1 MVPLAIVSFVLDAIS
16 YKIFTFHPFFIQIF
30 DKRYYEEF
38 IRRAWIPRNPG
49 TNIQDWTWG
58 GNNGDSPRFFL
69 NTDMCLLFDI
79 ETSFPC
85 CTRTDLTNNNGGN
98 QCDRN
103 GLVLSNTPC
112 ASYAPGSVLEEAADA
127 VRLFAGERAGGGF
140 NNDNGPF
147 YTAFA
152 SAWSK
157 ATTNGLSGL
166 APFPGT
172 SFSPTLQQL
181 SASPTPPQPSVSPTR
196 PQPSASPTPKPTRA
210 PGVAFVTE
218 QEYDAIDADI
228 AALSTAFGND
238 DIARAHFLGGIVRLV
253 AHDFMDFS
261 INEAIPMG
269 SDGCIDMEHPDNSGL
284 PQDIWCDNG
293 CPLTEVYN
301 SNFAHISKAD
311 FWIAAANAVIRLA
324 SNNGLDLKST
334 YVSGR
339 VDANSC
345 DGQGLRLPAA
355 SGCDAVQGVFVD
367 RMGLTLTDGVALLGA
382 HTIGRGNELFSGH
395 HGIWVDTEAQSVVS
409 KWYLWR

>member
-1 MVPLAIVSFVLDAIS
+1 MQCQFRCNRNNGTGCDLPRCPHAAETFDIAAEYKFDNTKWLEDFQSVFSQMLEAGSDTSGGCLSAPCPL
-16 YKIFTFHPFFIQIF
+16 
-30 DKRYYEEF
+30 
-38 IRRAWIPRNPG
+38 PG
-49 TNIQDWTWG
+49 TFTG
-58 GNNGDSPRFFL
+58 RP
-69 NTDMCLLFDI
+69 
-79 ETSFPC
+79 
-85 CTRTDLTNNNGGN
+85 
-98 QCDRN
+98 
-103 GLVLSNTPC
+103 
-112 ASYAPGSVLEEAADA
+112 
-127 VRLFAGERAGGGF
+127 
-140 NNDNGPF
+140 
-147 YTAFA
+147 
-152 SAWSK
+152 
-157 ATTNGLSGL
+157 
-166 APFPGT
+166 
-172 SFSPTLQQL
+172 SFSPTL
-181 SASPTPPQPSVSPTR
+181 

-228 AALSTAFGND
+228 AALSAAFGND

-339 VDANSC
+339 VDAESC

-409 KWYLWR
+409 KWYLWQYSIICT

>member
-157 ATTNGLSGL
+157 ATTNGLSGQPL
-166 APFPGT
+166 TGLGT
-172 SFSPTLQQL
+172 ASDSSSPTT
-181 SASPTPPQPSVSPTR
+181 SPMQSSTT
-196 PQPSASPTPKPTRA
+196 TT
-210 PGVAFVTE
+210 TTTTT
-218 QEYDAIDADI
+218 
-228 AALSTAFGND
+228 AAT
-238 DIARAHFLGGIVRLV
+238 
-253 AHDFMDFS
+253 
-261 INEAIPMG
+261 
-269 SDGCIDMEHPDNSGL
+269 
-284 PQDIWCDNG
+284 
-293 CPLTEVYN
+293 T
-301 SNFAHISKAD
+301 
-311 FWIAAANAVIRLA
+311 AAATTTTATNCVDQETFLDGKGKIRDCNWA
-324 SNNGLDLKST
+324 ITRGK
-334 YVSGR
+334 
-339 VDANSC
+339 C
-345 DGQGLRLPAA
+345 DKFLEECPVT
-355 SGCDAVQGVFVD
+355 CDACDIV
-367 RMGLTLTDGVALLGA
+367 
-382 HTIGRGNELFSGH
+382 
-395 HGIWVDTEAQSVVS
+395 
-409 KWYLWR
+409 